1 MTRPPVGDPA
11 GAPRVGAPR
20 RSVSC
25 DPPGPTGEDRFLA
38 RLLGALP
45 APAAAER
52 SPGGSETAPRVLLG
66 PGDDAAVVRWPD
78 GRLLVL
84 TTDAAEEGIHF
95 DLRTHPLPAVG
106 RRAVA
111 TAVSDLAAMGA
122 APVGTL
128 VSLVASPRGED
139 AAAEAAA
146 AAGERAAELGAPVL
160 GGNITAGARLALH
173 VTAVGAMASGVRPL
187 PRTGARPGDALFATG
202 ELGGAALGLA
212 ALRRRADASGAHPAE
227 HSVENPTENSA
238 AEAPFVRRHL
248 DPEPRL
254 AAGALLAASGA
265 VTAAMDISDGLAL
278 DLHRLAAAS
287 GVGAILEIA
296 RLPLAQAGS
305 AGLEAALFGGEDYE
319 LLFTGAE
326 AGIPPAIGAARLPLT
341 RIGRI
346 TGAASGVRL
355 RRPDGRVEALPAR
368 GWDAWTR

>member
-1 MTRPPVGDPA
+1 MSR
-11 GAPRVGAPR
+11 
-20 RSVSC
+20 

-45 APAAAER
+45 KQAAER
-52 SPGGSETAPRVLLG
+52 SPGSETAPRVLLG
-66 PGDDAAVVRWPD
+66 PGDDAAAVRWPD

-111 TAVSDLAAMGA
+111 AAVSDLAAMGA

-160 GGNITAGARLALH
+160 GGNITAGGRLALH

-212 ALRRRADASGAHPAE
+212 ALRRRADASGGPPAE
-227 HSVENPTENSA
+227 SPVEHSA
-238 AEAPFVRRHL
+238 AEAPLVRRHL

-296 RLPLAQAGS
+296 RLPLARAGS
-305 AGLEAALFGGEDYE
+305 AGLDAALFGGEDYE

-355 RRPDGRVEALPAR
+355 RRADGRVEALPAR